1 MSCNEGAEEPASIA
15 EEPWR
20 EIRKRQSLSLRGRIE
35 EGQNSQILRQSQA
48 WSVLNGVRIE
58 LIQDILY
65 YRCKNHEHGAFG
77 K

>member
-1 MSCNEGAEEPASIA
+1 MSCNQGAEEPASM
-15 EEPWR
+15 ERNQKET
-20 EIRKRQSLSLRGRIE
+20 ESKSKRAHRG
-35 EGQNSQILRQSQA
+35 GPKFPNSQQSQA